1 MTAQSV
7 HSGELYQPP
16 MNTLPE
22 LRAALA
28 GLSSLG
34 IPTELE
40 SFEAELADTPLDQ
53 VKELADRYRAYVLR
67 NTTPGAVAALTMSS
81 AESAAVLRR
90 KIAEAGR

>member
-1 MTAQSV
+1 
-7 HSGELYQPP
+7 
-16 MNTLPE
+16 MNTLLE

-40 SFEAELADTPLDQ
+40 SFEAELVGAPLDR
-53 VKELADRYRAYVLR
+53 VKELADRYRSYVLR
-67 NTTPGAVAALTMSS
+67 NMTPAAVAALTMSS

-90 KIAEAGR
+90 KVAEAGR